1 MMHCSLS
8 LSVHHRESGILQPNR
23 IHRLPQHPRDPDT
36 GRVRLRA
43 PPPLPYQ
50 SDQAP
55 HSGRIEHT
63 QSVLQQQQ
71 QHGPGV
77 HGNQS
82 LSDTGSPLPQRSSN
96 TQNSRL
102 QGDNAFVLG
111 GPGAPG
117 GEGADHALDLLPE
130 LTNPDELLSYL
141 GPPTSPTTAA
151 TTCCHCL
158 RTTDSLHAPH
168 TVVTFQSRLRPPSVR
183 CSPAPH
189 STQSTTGENGRTLSP
204 PVMTMKNTTSILN

>member
-71 QHGPGV
+71 QQQQQHGPVSMGTRVSVTPAV
-77 HGNQS
+77 HY
-82 LSDTGSPLPQRSSN
+82 RSAAAIP
-96 TQNSRL
+96 RI
-102 QGDNAFVLG
+102 
-111 GPGAPG
+111 PGCR
-117 GEGADHALDLLPE
+117 
-130 LTNPDELLSYL
+130 
-141 GPPTSPTTAA
+141 A
-151 TTCCHCL
+151 TTPLFWEARGPLEEREPITH
-158 RTTDSLHAPH
+158 
-168 TVVTFQSRLRPPSVR
+168 
-183 CSPAPH
+183 
-189 STQSTTGENGRTLSP
+189 
-204 PVMTMKNTTSILN
+204 